1 MLSNTRQHLLN
12 IENDPGHSDVET
24 HEANLNLGLSS
35 DLPTKG
41 RERWPM
47 KSTT

>member
-12 IENDPGHSDVET
+12 IENDSGRSDDDT
-24 HEANLNLGLSS
+24 HEANVNLGLPS

-41 RERWPM
+41 QERWPM
-47 KSTT
+47 KSTS